1 MAEEGN
7 SAASNAIWAIVVLLI
22 VVLVLGFIYM
32 TGVFTQKKEIDIN
45 IQKPGI
51 VLPVSTVKHLRL

>member
-1 MAEEGN
+1 MADNE

-22 VVLVLGFIYM
+22 VLIVLGFIYM
-32 TGVFTQKKEIDIN
+32 SGIFTRKKEIDIN

-51 VLPVSTVKHLRL
+51 VLPITTFSR